1 MSPPGALSVLMIL
14 VLGLADGIHATK
26 TMRRLLAEDMPYRR
40 AISKAVVSNFLP
52 VALTSLTTAIGFVSF
67 NFSGYD
73 AIETMGNYL
82 AFGVMMAFVL
92 SVTLLPALLC
102 FCGVSKSRQT
112 VPFLSFRRSLSHMGV
127 GQSWSA
133 TSACRVP
140 WRFAW

>member
-14 VLGLADGIHATK
+14 VLGLADGIHVTK

-40 AISKAVVSNFLP
+40 AISEAVVSNFLP

-73 AIETMGNYL
+73 AIEAMGNYL

-92 SVTLLPALLC
+92 SVTLLPALLLLLWG
-102 FCGVSKSRQT
+102 F
-112 VPFLSFRRSLSHMGV
+112 
-127 GQSWSA
+127 
-133 TSACRVP
+133 
-140 WRFAW
+140 